1 MSEKDVESHF
11 DWCWKTIVKNF
22 ELENIILKPKGEHK
36 EYLKKFFDDSFY
48 NQETINMRNAIP
60 DFIKDLFDQDKPFA
74 KSDLDILTEIYKLL
88 DKNVV
93 HVRTLDGE

>member
-1 MSEKDVESHF
+1 MIS
-11 DWCWKTIVKNF
+11 
-22 ELENIILKPKGEHK
+22 
-36 EYLKKFFDDSFY
+36 
-48 NQETINMRNAIP
+48 AIP